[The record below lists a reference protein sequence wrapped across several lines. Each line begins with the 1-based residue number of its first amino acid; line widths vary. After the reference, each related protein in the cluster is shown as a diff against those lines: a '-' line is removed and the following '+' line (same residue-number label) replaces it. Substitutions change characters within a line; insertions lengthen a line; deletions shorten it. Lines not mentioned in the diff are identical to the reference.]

1 MQLRRVLKHVND
13 HITGLISTQISKA
26 NRNQLRLDIIYEK
39 YSGNIEK

>member
-13 HITGLISTQISKA
+13 HITQISKE
-26 NRNQLRLDIIYEK
+26 NRNKLRLDIIYEK